1 MKRRLSI
8 GISLVGDPRIVFM
21 DEPTTGLDPE
31 NRRHLWEVLARCRDK
46 RSLLLTTHLMEEAES
61 LCDRIAIITKGNLR
75 TVGDQFKLKEI
86 YGKGYFISVSVE
98 MEKCSLGG
106 AEMEVAPFISHV
118 SVMTEQIEYEK
129 NAASR
134 NL

>member
-1 MKRRLSI
+1 
-8 GISLVGDPRIVFM
+8 M

-31 NRRHLWEVLARCRDK
+31 NRRHLWEVLAKCREK

-61 LCDRIAIITKGNLR
+61 LCDRIGIITKGNLR

-98 MEKCSLGG
+98 MEKSHQQSLSE
-106 AEMEVAPFISHV
+106 AEGNGIQFNGSHV
-118 SVMTEQIEYEK
+118 SIMTEQIEYE
-129 NAASR
+129 R
-134 NL
+134 NLPFRNLEKI